1 MPALS
6 PTPPAPAATTLP
18 DKLAALRAE
27 LSDLAF
33 DLDRRGRHDAA
44 DLAAGIAARL
54 GELAD
59 EQARPPGD

>member
-1 MPALS
+1 MPS
-6 PTPPAPAATTLP
+6 SVDRSPAPLRE
-18 DKLAALRAE
+18 KLDALRVE

-44 DLAAGIAARL
+44 DLAVSVAARL

-59 EQARPPGD
+59 ESPAADET